1 MDLITVV
8 ITTHNRDKELKRAI
22 ESVLNQSYKYIELLV
37 IDDNSTKSTLD
48 VVNQHKNYL
57 QYIESNQRGLT
68 FSRNIGLKMAKGE
81 FIVFL
86 DDDDELLRDSIQKRF
101 SLFNKLDDSI
111 KSKTA
116 YIYSGCSL
124 DLVKENRVTYNMPL
138 IEGST
143 FLAIQKGK
151 IATIPSTF
159 FLNKELLFKHNIKFD
174 ETFTSF
180 VDHDF
185 FMSIA
190 DKKLHIYF
198 VNEPLTKTFIY
209 PNKKSMVNDVDKRII
224 NIGRFF
230 DKWTP
235 FFIKNLQY
243 NDYKIFKT
251 NYIANEYSNLISN
264 SILSLD
270 FLSLKNLIKDL
281 SSFTDQ
287 TKNLRFKVFK
297 LTAFKMIRYFI
308 PVFIIKLFK

>member
-116 YIYSGCSL
+116 YIYSGTHAAT
-124 DLVKENRVTYNMPL
+124 VHRHTTH
-138 IEGST
+138 ST
-143 FLAIQKGK
+143 
-151 IATIPSTF
+151 
-159 FLNKELLFKHNIKFD
+159 
-174 ETFTSF
+174 
-180 VDHDF
+180 
-185 FMSIA
+185 
-190 DKKLHIYF
+190 
-198 VNEPLTKTFIY
+198 
-209 PNKKSMVNDVDKRII
+209 
-224 NIGRFF
+224 
-230 DKWTP
+230 
-235 FFIKNLQY
+235 
-243 NDYKIFKT
+243 
-251 NYIANEYSNLISN
+251 
-264 SILSLD
+264 
-270 FLSLKNLIKDL
+270 
-281 SSFTDQ
+281 
-287 TKNLRFKVFK
+287 
-297 LTAFKMIRYFI
+297 
-308 PVFIIKLFK
+308 